1 MNQYVGIF
9 TSIATALAA
18 LATVFSSSI
27 QEYAA
32 AHPAV
37 GGIVAAVAVIVAAF
51 SKSIG
56 GGEQK

>member
-1 MNQYVGIF
+1 MNKSVGIIA
-9 TSIATALAA
+9 SIATAIAA
-18 LATVFSSSI
+18 LATVFSQQI
-27 QEYAA
+27 QDYAS

-56 GGEQK
+56 GSEQK